1 MGEEPT
7 KAIKKLVEK
16 PIYICPVCKQNLPDE
31 GVTKCPIC
39 NSELLELS
47 VLVRH
52 PEGDVENQKP
62 NLKSRVC
69 LLCCCFPFLVFV
81 GFILLVLRGM
91 EEA

>member
-39 NSELLELS
+39 NSEF
-47 VLVRH
+47 